1 MNLSSLNVPISRATL
16 NEEKLKIQMTNFQII
31 LLSKMFF
38 FKMVELVLTS
48 RQKRRTYFP
57 PFLTK
62 NEDKLQIIKNIH

>member
-1 MNLSSLNVPISRATL
+1 MNLSSLIVPILRATL

-62 NEDKLQIIKNIH
+62 NEDKLLIIKNIH